1 MTDNI
6 VTYKTVKTTELN
18 NQALDWAVALAA
30 KANPVLSPIFSNG
43 AVVGHQVHIGV
54 RDLDFSGFI
63 TFEPSE
69 NWDQAGPL
77 ISHAHI
83 SLSYYKPNPMDH
95 EPFVIAAISVD
106 YADDCS
112 KWVSGPTDLV
122 AAMRCLVLNAI
133 GDTVDIPVELL

>member
-1 MTDNI
+1 M
-6 VTYKTVKTTELN
+6 TYKTVKTTKLN

-30 KANPVLSPIFSNG
+30 KANPVLEPLLSNG
-43 AVVGHQVHIGV
+43 KVVGHRVHIGV
-54 RDLDFSGFI
+54 RDTDFGGFI

-77 ISHAHI
+77 ISRAHI
-83 SLSYYKPNPMDH
+83 TLGYYKPNPMDP
-95 EPFVIAAISVD
+95 EPFVIAAISMD

-122 AAMRCLVLNAI
+122 AAMRCLVLNTI
-133 GDTVDIPVELL
+133 GNTVDIPEELL